1 MEASYG
7 VEPLETY
14 QRTKM
19 ATSNDLRPRSSYLSS
34 SPPADHITM
43 IPEEESTGLDSEG
56 ESLPLLSRRIEEKK
70 KGIKVLN

>member
-7 VEPLETY
+7 VEQLE
-14 QRTKM
+14 RAKM
-19 ATSNDLRPRSSYLSS
+19 ATSNDLRPRMSYSSA

-70 KGIKVLN
+70 KGI